1 MLWFIIIV
9 AALAAVLVANEIRSW
24 KKPSRFNDS
33 FQAGYVTPGLTS
45 AGNDMGP
52 RGLRKPKT

>member
-1 MLWFIIIV
+1 MMWFIIV
-9 AALAAVLVANEIRSW
+9 AAVAALLVVVEIRSW
-24 KKPSRFNDS
+24 KKPSRLNDS

-52 RGLRKPKT
+52 RGLGKPKT